1 MIFHKLLKANVLRAI
16 LLASSV
22 AVTAARCTAPVP
34 CLAHPI
40 IADFG
45 DDDSQDSSQ
54 EPAERPLESDPMDFS
69 DFAHNHAQASK
80 LAQRSTSMETDGY
93 RFQGTVTRT
102 DGLPDSQPVRNY
114 FVQPFRGRSESVTCV
129 QVAPGIQTCN

>member
-69 DFAHNHAQASK
+69 DFARHRS
-80 LAQRSTSMETDGY
+80 QRSTSMENDGY
-93 RFQGTVTRT
+93 RFQGTITRT

>member
-40 IADFG
+40 VADFG
-45 DDDSQDSSQ
+45 DDDNQDSSQ

-69 DFAHNHAQASK
+69 DFSRHHDK
-80 LAQRSTSMETDGY
+80 RSTSMETDGY
-93 RFQGTVTRT
+93 RFQGTITRT
-102 DGLPDSQPVRNY
+102 DGLPDSQPIQNY
-114 FVQPFRGRSESVTCV
+114 FVQPFRGRSESITCV

>member
-69 DFAHNHAQASK
+69 DFAHHN
-80 LAQRSTSMETDGY
+80 AQRSTSMETDGY

-102 DGLPDSQPVRNY
+102 DGLPEQLTLPDSQPVRNY

>member
-69 DFAHNHAQASK
+69 YLDHKRTQRESSGQNEAYDFK
-80 LAQRSTSMETDGY
+80 
-93 RFQGTVTRT
+93 GTVTRT
-102 DGLPDSQPVRNY
+102 DGLPDSQPVRSY

>member
-34 CLAHPI
+34 CLAHPV

-45 DDDSQDSSQ
+45 DDDIQDSSQ

-69 DFAHNHAQASK
+69 YSARNHAH
-80 LAQRSTSMETDGY
+80 RSTSMETDGY

-102 DGLPDSQPVRNY
+102 DGLPDSQPVQNY
-114 FVQPFRGRSESVTCV
+114 FVQPFRGRSESVTCI

>member
-34 CLAHPI
+34 CLAHPV

-69 DFAHNHAQASK
+69 YESRERT
-80 LAQRSTSMETDGY
+80 QRPTSMENNVY
-93 RFQGTVTRT
+93 NFQGTVTRT
-102 DGLPDSQPVRNY
+102 DGLPDSQPVRSY

>member
-45 DDDSQDSSQ
+45 DDDGQDSSQ

-69 DFAHNHAQASK
+69 DSARHH
-80 LAQRSTSMETDGY
+80 AQRSTSMETDGY
-93 RFQGTVTRT
+93 RFQGTITRT
-102 DGLPDSQPVRNY
+102 DGLPDSQPVRSY
-114 FVQPFRGRSESVTCV
+114 FVQPFRGRSESVTCI

>member
-22 AVTAARCTAPVP
+22 AVTAARCAAPVP
-34 CLAHPI
+34 CLAHPV

-45 DDDSQDSSQ
+45 DDDSQDSLQ

-69 DFAHNHAQASK
+69 DFSHHH
-80 LAQRSTSMETDGY
+80 AQRSTSMETDGY
-93 RFQGTVTRT
+93 RFQGTITRT

-114 FVQPFRGRSESVTCV
+114 FVQPFRGRSESVTCT